1 MPTTAKKDN
10 LLSPPV
16 SPSLLGISPA
26 PSSSSPSSAAAAA
39 SQSKGLDSPTAPFLM
54 PRTSSL
60 THQQQQQQQHQRS
73 LPTSPTGAAVPSSAT
88 SATFTQPPLSS
99 ASIVTNTVIPSLS
112 FPEHYRLSELGEKF
126 IIEIRQ
132 LNEHRRMFCTA
143 EYPLS
148 FTGEEAVVSICIC
161 IGR

>member
-1 MPTTAKKDN
+1 MPTTSKKDN

-26 PSSSSPSSAAAAA
+26 PSSSSAVT
-39 SQSKGLDSPTAPFLM
+39 QSKGLDSPTAALLM

-60 THQQQQQQQHQRS
+60 THQQQQQQRS

-88 SATFTQPPLSS
+88 STTFQPPLSS
-99 ASIVTNTVIPSLS
+99 ASNTTNAVIPSLS

-126 IIEIRQ
+126 IIEVRQ

-148 FTGEEAVVSICIC
+148 FTGEEAVVSI
-161 IGR
+161 